1 MRAAALPGLG
11 WNWPTLSALLDSCD
25 LFRRT
30 WTVGFRATVK
40 SLAHVR
46 GVASLKNEVQYAA
59 AGTETSGH
67 AVGGVMIEVMLLHV
81 AEIGIAKIAEVG
93 RVVDPLF
100 GNIRLESEGHHNRSG
115 EGRKEQNAE
124 RHAGKKERQQIA
136 HAAAHVFSVERFF
149 VMSEMRWVEILVC
162 HTRPESLVPALRYFP
177 MAVQDKAM
185 REVFRQH
192 PKHDAEG
199 NEGHRSQKMM
209 RPDSQRQQDYC
220 V

>member
-1 MRAAALPGLG
+1 MF
-11 WNWPTLSALLDSCD
+11 D
-25 LFRRT
+25 LFGLIRAE
-30 WTVGFRATVK
+30 GFRATVQ

-46 GVASLKNEVQYAA
+46 GVTGLKNEVEYAT
-59 AGTETSGH
+59 AGAETSGH
-67 AVGGVMIEVMLLHV
+67 AVGGVMIEVMLLHI
-81 AEIGIAKIAEVG
+81 AEVGIAKIAEVG

-136 HAAAHVFSVERFF
+136 HPAAHVLAVKRFF
-149 VMSEMRWVEILVC
+149 VMSKVRWVEVLIRNP
-162 HTRPESLVPALRYFP
+162 RPEPFVPALRYFP

-199 NEGHRSQKMM
+199 NEGQRSQKMM
-209 RPDSQRQQDYC
+209 RTNSQQQQDYG